1 MHKLALSFNE
11 HPPSIMSA
19 SPSRIYE
26 VYSTRIFSENSTMF
40 AVTKND
46 WNKLF
51 PMISSPSHDSDLVL
65 NLSALGENS
74 VIYNINFQSIV
85 CQLNVNPIEKFFF
98 KVTKK
103 FIMWPMKVL
112 HLSKLI

>member
-1 MHKLALSFNE
+1 
-11 HPPSIMSA
+11 
-19 SPSRIYE
+19 
-26 VYSTRIFSENSTMF
+26 
-40 AVTKND
+40 
-46 WNKLF
+46 
-51 PMISSPSHDSDLVL
+51 MISSPSHDSDLVL

-103 FIMWPMKVL
+103 FIM
-112 HLSKLI
+112 